1 MENISGMGKSH
12 KIIITNRKL
21 CNITGVLDV
30 ISFDEKEVL
39 LETEQGMMTMRGQDL
54 HVNRLALD
62 KGEADLEGSI
72 DSIQYTATSQ
82 YKAKGESLLNR
93 LFK

>member
-1 MENISGMGKSH
+1 MDNLGAGNKQHKVIIS
-12 KIIITNRKL
+12 NRKV

-30 ISFDEKEVL
+30 ISFDIKEVL
-39 LETEQGMMTMRGQDL
+39 LETEQGLLTIHGNDL
-54 HVNRLALD
+54 HVSRLALD
-62 KGEADLEGSI
+62 KGEADLDGRI
-72 DSIQYTATSQ
+72 DSMQYSDSTS